1 MRTSAKLSEHH
12 LPRKRFGQNFLTDKN
27 ILNKIVRA
35 AEVSPSNTVLEI
47 GPGLGHLTR
56 ALAETNAH
64 IVAVEVDRDLIANLR
79 TEFSEMRNVHLL
91 EGDILKQ
98 APEAW
103 LAQGNASTP
112 YIVVANI
119 PYYITSAILRYL
131 LEAQTPPERIVVM
144 VQRQV
149 AQQITA
155 KPPHAN
161 LLGVSVQ
168 YYGVPQIV
176 GNVAA
181 GAFYPRPQVDSAVV
195 RIDVTS
201 APSEKDSARFFRIV
215 RAGFGAKRKQLHNA
229 LTLGLN
235 LSGEEVGKMLA
246 QAHINPTRRAETL
259 TLAEWETLAHTSKSF
274 LN

>member
-79 TEFSEMRNVHLL
+79 TEFSEMSNVHLL

-119 PYYITSAILRYL
+119 L
-131 LEAQTPPERIVVM
+131 
-144 VQRQV
+144 
-149 AQQITA
+149 
-155 KPPHAN
+155 
-161 LLGVSVQ
+161 
-168 YYGVPQIV
+168 
-176 GNVAA
+176 
-181 GAFYPRPQVDSAVV
+181 
-195 RIDVTS
+195 S
-201 APSEKDSARFFRIV
+201 APLKLLAPAIAAHV
-215 RAGFGAKRKQLHNA
+215 NPCGWLV
-229 LTLGLN
+229 
-235 LSGEEVGKMLA
+235 LSGILDRQADELIDAYAPYAALHIDNTLDGWVCLA
-246 QAHINPTRRAETL
+246 GRTPR
-259 TLAEWETLAHTSKSF
+259 
-274 LN
+274 